1 MRNEQTANRQRAG
14 LNFGPLCHETKN
26 PTYPVALIL
35 DLAQCA
41 TQTENMAHIY
51 LTFDFGKDEEK
62 AQQARHKLDAWKQ
75 AFRLDKKM
83 QGKFDRKE
91 DGAASPVKED
101 AGLADEG
108 SRHPQK
114 AGQAAKGAK
123 GKAKAEAKA
132 DPEPA
137 KLASST
143 AEIRLI
149 LLLALPNHEKLT
161 EQRLLKRI
169 STEEPFASA
178 SPKTIREADA
188 EFAKLDSRFQE
199 LE

>member
-1 MRNEQTANRQRAG
+1 
-14 LNFGPLCHETKN
+14 
-26 PTYPVALIL
+26 
-35 DLAQCA
+35 
-41 TQTENMAHIY
+41 MAHIY

-91 DGAASPVKED
+91 DGAAPAAKEKP
-101 AGLADEG
+101 A
-108 SRHPQK
+108 K
-114 AGQAAKGAK
+114 APAAKGAK

-132 DPEPA
+132 EPEPA

-143 AEIRLI
+143 AEIKLI

-161 EQRLLKRI
+161 EQRLLRRI
-169 STEEPFASA
+169 SREEPFASA
-178 SPKTIREADA
+178 SPKTVREADA
-188 EFAKLDSRFQE
+188 GFADLDSRFQA

>member
-1 MRNEQTANRQRAG
+1 
-14 LNFGPLCHETKN
+14 
-26 PTYPVALIL
+26 
-35 DLAQCA
+35 
-41 TQTENMAHIY
+41 MAHIY

-91 DGAASPVKED
+91 DGA
-101 AGLADEG
+101 
-108 SRHPQK
+108 
-114 AGQAAKGAK
+114 GQAVAAGGAPAAKEKPAKKADAKGGK
-123 GKAKAEAKA
+123 GKGKA

-143 AEIRLI
+143 ADIELI
-149 LLLALPNHEKLT
+149 LRLALPNHEKLT

-178 SPKTIREADA
+178 SPKTIREADSGFA
-188 EFAKLDSRFQE
+188 ELDSRFRE

>member
-1 MRNEQTANRQRAG
+1 MPHG
-14 LNFGPLCHETKN
+14 K
-26 PTYPVALIL
+26 
-35 DLAQCA
+35 
-41 TQTENMAHIY
+41 QTENMAHIY

-62 AQQARHKLDAWKQ
+62 AQQARHKLDSWKQ

-83 QGKFDRKE
+83 QGKFDRTE
-91 DGAASPVKED
+91 DGASAGAAKE
-101 AGLADEG
+101 
-108 SRHPQK
+108 P
-114 AGQAAKGAK
+114 AAKEAPAKKTESKGAK
-123 GKAKAEAKA
+123 GKTKV

-137 KLASST
+137 KLAASNVD
-143 AEIRLI
+143 IKLI
-149 LLLALPNHEKLT
+149 LRLALPNHEKLT

-188 EFAKLDSRFQE
+188 GFADVDSRFAE

>member
-1 MRNEQTANRQRAG
+1 
-14 LNFGPLCHETKN
+14 
-26 PTYPVALIL
+26 
-35 DLAQCA
+35 
-41 TQTENMAHIY
+41 MAHIY

-91 DGAASPVKED
+91 DGVTKAETAPAPAKEKP
-101 AGLADEG
+101 A
-108 SRHPQK
+108 K
-114 AGQAAKGAK
+114 APAAKGAK

-132 DPEPA
+132 EPEPA

-143 AEIRLI
+143 AGIKLI
-149 LLLALPNHEKLT
+149 LRLALSNHEKLT

-178 SPKTIREADA
+178 SPKTILEADTGFA
-188 EFAKLDSRFQE
+188 ELDSRFQE

>member
-1 MRNEQTANRQRAG
+1 LKASKTRRERG
-14 LNFGPLCHETKN
+14 GVKPPLPERRW
-26 PTYPVALIL
+26 IL
-35 DLAQCA
+35 DLAA
-41 TQTENMAHIY
+41 SETQTENMAHIY

-62 AQQARHKLDAWKQ
+62 AQQARHKLDSWKQ

-91 DGAASPVKED
+91 DGAGAGTSAPAAKESS
-101 AGLADEG
+101 AKKGE
-108 SRHPQK
+108 S
-114 AGQAAKGAK
+114 KGAK
-123 GKAKAEAKA
+123 GKAKA

-137 KLASST
+137 KLASSS
-143 AEIRLI
+143 AEIKLI
-149 LLLALPNHEKLT
+149 LRLALPNHERLT

-178 SPKTIREADA
+178 TPKTIREADA
-188 EFAKLDSRFQE
+188 GFADVDSRFEE